1 MAELHALVDLL
12 AADLLGGAPLAHVI
26 LLLCP
31 LGPVGGG
38 APHDGGQA
46 PVIGQNMSRDLNT
59 GLSLAAHL
67 SCSTSQ
73 VLIVLVHFS
82 VFPS

>member
-26 LLLCP
+26 LLLSP

-59 GLSLAAHL
+59 GL
-67 SCSTSQ
+67 
-73 VLIVLVHFS
+73 
-82 VFPS
+82 

>member
-1 MAELHALVDLL
+1 MTELHTLVDLL

-46 PVIGQNMSRDLNT
+46 PVL
-59 GLSLAAHL
+59 LHLARLDRLGAL
-67 SCSTSQ
+67 LR
-73 VLIVLVHFS
+73 VPILIVTHVTFQTAHCKVL
-82 VFPS
+82 